1 MIGGNSGM
9 GVRRVLRA
17 RAKLTLTA
25 LVSLALTV
33 GCARE
38 IPNEATGGTAK
49 QAQTFER
56 TLSFTLPP
64 LTASQ
69 SVALGATK
77 SLIVRDRSEV
87 RVPSGGYATIANL
100 AAGGASSVG
109 VNAKVGNVWS
119 VPSIALRPGSTVT
132 GFVKTSGVADPK
144 IDATVTGG
152 ITENLPITP
161 ELRTRKVVFP
171 NATQDVELEPNQT
184 RVLSPGSY
192 LKLNVKTNAKLT
204 LSTGTY
210 YFESLK
216 FEPSSEIRLNKASGP
231 IYVYVLNTFIH
242 RGTFVDGGG
251 KLANALFG
259 YFGTSLATIEAPFLG
274 TLVAP
279 SAKIWLSTIGSSP
292 GHRGAFFGKEIEL
305 APDTTV
311 WLHPFGVTV
320 DPTWNVP
327 TPDGNAEAFLDM
339 AIRSDGG
346 ALATTT
352 KRVMRVQPNGTATT
366 VFSGTPNADVF
377 FLNGAGTG
385 FGVNH
390 GADVNLYRADGS
402 SVRSYTRT
410 GYEYSTLVPGVDTAF
425 FPEVTTTHERPTIT
439 HARFFGASGT
449 QLARF
454 ATPGLEVSRL
464 TATDLYYSTGTKL
477 FRMSQTGT
485 QVWHVNAALMS
496 FEVSQGTR
504 LIAELRDERSVQHFV
519 NGVAQPV
526 VALGSP
532 VYRIAIAPGGAYS
545 AAAIKQG
552 VQLFQNGSP
561 TVAINLP
568 VNGITSLAVS
578 NRGETL
584 IGAVSDGDARR
595 ALLLDAQGEV
605 LWDSALTADT
615 QAFRP
620 ELSFLPGDNAFLTR
634 EATRVSAFNINRT
647 L

>member
-1 MIGGNSGM
+1 MTGGNSGM

-17 RAKLTLTA
+17 RLALTA
-25 LVSLALTV
+25 LVSVALTL

-38 IPNEATGGTAK
+38 VPNESGGTAK
-49 QAQTFER
+49 QAQIFER

-77 SLIVRDRSEV
+77 SLVVRDRSEV
-87 RVPSGGYATIANL
+87 RVPSGGYATISNL

-109 VNAKVGNVWS
+109 INAKVGNLWS
-119 VPSIALRPGSTVT
+119 VPSVALRPGSIVT

-171 NATQDVELEPNQT
+171 NATQNVELEPNQT
-184 RVLSPGSY
+184 RVLLPGSY

-231 IYVYVLNTFIH
+231 IYVYVLNSFIH
-242 RGTFVDGGG
+242 RGNFVDGGG

-274 TLVAP
+274 TLIAP

-327 TPDGNAEAFLDM
+327 TPDGNAEAYLDM
-339 AIRSDGG
+339 AVRSDGG

-352 KRVMRVQPNGTATT
+352 KRVIRVQPNGSSTAVLSATT
-366 VFSGTPNADVF
+366 GDGF
-377 FLNGAGTG
+377 FLNRAGTG
-385 FGVNH
+385 FGVTN
-390 GADVNLYRADGS
+390 GANVNLYRADGT
-402 SVRSYTRT
+402 SVRSYTRS
-410 GYEYSTLVPGVDTAF
+410 GYEYSFLVPSSDTAF
-425 FPEVTTTHERPTIT
+425 FPEVTSEHERPKIT
-439 HARFFGASGT
+439 HARFFGASGS
-449 QLARF
+449 QLSRF

-464 TATDLYYSTGTKL
+464 TATDLYYSTGTQL
-477 FRMSQTGT
+477 FRVSQAGAP
-485 QVWHVNAALMS
+485 VWQANAAVMS
-496 FEVSQGTR
+496 FEVSQSTR
-504 LIAELRDERSVQHFV
+504 LIAKLRDERSVQHFV
-519 NGVAQPV
+519 NGVAQPA
-526 VALGSP
+526 VALGAP

-545 AAAIKQG
+545 AAATKQTI
-552 VQLFQNGSP
+552 QLFQNGQA
-561 TVAINLP
+561 TVAINVPLKG
-568 VNGITSLAVS
+568 VTSLSVS

-584 IGAVSDGDARR
+584 VGAVSDGGARR
-595 ALLLDAQGEV
+595 ALLVDAQGEV
-605 LWDSALTADT
+605 LWDSALVPDD

-620 ELSFLPGDNAFLTR
+620 ELSFLPGDNAFVAR
-634 EATRVSAFNINRT
+634 EATRLSAFNINRS

>member
-9 GVRRVLRA
+9 GARCVLRSRA
-17 RAKLTLTA
+17 RIALAA
-25 LVSLALTV
+25 LVSVALTL

-38 IPNEATGGTAK
+38 VPNESTGGTAK

-77 SLIVRDRSEV
+77 SLLVRDRSEV
-87 RVPSGGYATIANL
+87 RVPSAGYATIANL

-119 VPSIALRPGSTVT
+119 VPSIALRPGATVT

-144 IDATVTGG
+144 LDATVTDG

-192 LKLNVKTNAKLT
+192 LKLNVKANAKLT

-231 IYVYVLNTFIH
+231 IYVYVLSTFIH

-279 SAKIWLSTIGSSP
+279 NAKIWLSTIGSNP

-320 DPTWNVP
+320 EPTWNVP

-352 KRVMRVQPNGTATT
+352 KRVLRVQPNGSSTA
-366 VFSGTPNADVF
+366 VFSGTANSDTF
-377 FLNGAGTG
+377 FLNRAGTG
-385 FGVNH
+385 FGV
-390 GADVNLYRADGS
+390 VNGGNVGLYRADGS

-410 GYEYSTLVPGVDTAF
+410 GYEYSVLVPGSDTTLS
-425 FPEVTTTHERPTIT
+425 PEVTSSHDHPEVT
-439 HARFFGASGT
+439 HARFFGASGA

-454 ATPGLEVSRL
+454 AAPGLEVSRL
-464 TATDLYYSTGTKL
+464 TATDLYYSTPTKL
-477 FRMSQTGT
+477 VRVSQSGT
-485 QVWHVNAALMS
+485 QVWQANVSVMS
-496 FEVSQGTR
+496 FELSQGTR
-504 LIAELRDERSVQHFV
+504 LIAKLRDGRSVQHFV
-519 NGVAQPV
+519 NGSAQP
-526 VALGSP
+526 ALSLGAP
-532 VYRIAIAPGGAYS
+532 VYRIAIAPAGVYS
-545 AAAIKQG
+545 AVATEQAI
-552 VQLFQNGSP
+552 QLFQNGQA
-561 TVAINLP
+561 TVA
-568 VNGITSLAVS
+568 VNVALKGVTSLAVS
-578 NRGETL
+578 NRGEAL
-584 IGAVSDGDARR
+584 LGAVLEGNARR
-595 ALLLDAQGEV
+595 ALLVDAQGEV
-605 LWDSALTADT
+605 LWDTVLAPDS

-620 ELSFLPGDNAFLTR
+620 GLGFLPGDNSFVAR
-634 EATRVSAFNINRT
+634 EATRVSAFNINRS